1 LQYSKSVD
9 LLIQPTLMFKHHRY
23 PRAIILQAVY
33 FKLRFTLSY
42 RDVEELLKIRG
53 VNVDHST
60 IQRWVFKF
68 SPLVEGNMN
77 KRKNVVGDSWRM
89 DETYIKVGGKDRY
102 LYRAVDKQGNTVD
115 FLLTKR
121 RMKGSAQKF
130 LNKAIGNN
138 GKPRL
143 INIDKSGANTEAI
156 RIVNR
161 YSLTFK
167 KIKIRRVKYLN
178 NIVEQ
183 DHRTI
188 KRRISITTG
197 FKEFESAQRTLAGI
211 EIINI
216 IRKNQIVN
224 PRSSWF
230 ATFKSLAA

>member
-1 LQYSKSVD
+1 
-9 LLIQPTLMFKHHRY
+9 MFKRHRY
-23 PRAIILQAVY
+23 PKAIILQAVY

-42 RDVEELLKIRG
+42 RDVEELLEIRG
-53 VNVDHST
+53 VKVDHST

-68 SPLVEGNMN
+68 SPFVESNMN
-77 KRKNVVGDSWRM
+77 KRKNVVGNSWRM

-143 INIDKSGANTEAI
+143 INIDESGANTQAI
-156 RIVNR
+156 RIVNQ

-167 KIKIRRVKYLN
+167 KIRIRRVKYLN

-188 KRRISITTG
+188 KRRIAITTG

-224 PRSSWF
+224 PRRSWF

>member
-1 LQYSKSVD
+1 
-9 LLIQPTLMFKHHRY
+9 
-23 PRAIILQAVY
+23 
-33 FKLRFTLSY
+33 
-42 RDVEELLKIRG
+42 
-53 VNVDHST
+53 VDHST
-60 IQRWVFKF
+60 IQRWVYKF
-68 SPLVEGNMN
+68 SPLVEANMH
-77 KRKNVVGDSWRM
+77 KRKKKVCDSWRM

-102 LYRAVDKQGNTVD
+102 LYRAVDKYGSTID

-138 GKPRL
+138 GKPRI
-143 INIDKSGANTEAI
+143 INIDKSGANTSGI
-156 RIVNR
+156 RVVNKR
-161 YSLTFK
+161 SLSVK

-211 EIINI
+211 EVINI
-216 IRKNQIVN
+216 IRKDQIKDSK
-224 PRSSWF
+224 SSWF
-230 ATFKSLAA
+230 ATFKSLAT

>member
-1 LQYSKSVD
+1 
-9 LLIQPTLMFKHHRY
+9 MFKRHRY
-23 PRAIILQAVY
+23 PKAIILQAVY

-42 RDVEELLKIRG
+42 RDVEELLEIRG
-53 VNVDHST
+53 VKVDHST

-68 SPLVEGNMN
+68 SPFVESNMN
-77 KRKNVVGDSWRM
+77 KRKNVVGNSWRM
-89 DETYIKVGGKDRY
+89 DETYIKVAGKDRY

-143 INIDKSGANTEAI
+143 INIDKSGANTQAI
-156 RIVNR
+156 RIVNQ

-167 KIKIRRVKYLN
+167 KIRIRRVKYLN

-188 KRRISITTG
+188 KRRIAITTG

-224 PRSSWF
+224 PRRSWF